1 MLDSRSAQDGVEQM
15 DEVVVERVLRIV
27 ELVPEGRVVAYGTV
41 GLVASCSAR
50 YVGRVM
56 KEFGS
61 NVTWWRVVNAAGV
74 LPEALLPTAREH
86 WEDEGTT
93 HTHEKVSKSAFVDID
108 DLAQLWRTHGIDPAC
123 S

>member
-1 MLDSRSAQDGVEQM
+1 M

-27 ELVPEGRVVAYGTV
+27 ELVPTGRVVNYGTV
-41 GLVASCSAR
+41 GLVAACSPR

-61 NVTWWRVVNAAGV
+61 NVTWWKVVNAAGA

-86 WEDEGTT
+86 WDDEGTP
-93 HTHEKVSKSAFVDID
+93 HTYEKVSKSAFVDVE
-108 DLAQLWRTHGIDPAC
+108 DLEELWRTHGIDPG
-123 S
+123 SS

>member
-1 MLDSRSAQDGVEQM
+1 M

-27 ELVPEGRVVAYGTV
+27 ELVPEGNVVNYGAI
-41 GLVASCSAR
+41 GLVASCSPR

-86 WEDEGTT
+86 WDEEGTP
-93 HTHEKVSKSAFVDID
+93 HTHEKVSRSAFVDVE
-108 DLAQLWRTHGIDPAC
+108 DLEELWRTHGIEPG
-123 S
+123 SG

>member
-1 MLDSRSAQDGVEQM
+1 M
-15 DEVVVERVLRIV
+15 DEVAVERVLRIV
-27 ELVPEGRVVAYGTV
+27 ELVPEARVVSYGTV
-41 GLVASCSAR
+41 GLVASRSPR

-86 WEDEGTT
+86 WDHEGTL
-93 HTHEKVSKSAFVDID
+93 HSHEKAHRSAFVDAD
-108 DLAQLWRTHGIDPAC
+108 ELEALWQTRGIDP
-123 S
+123 

>member
-1 MLDSRSAQDGVEQM
+1 M

-27 ELVPEGRVVAYGTV
+27 ELVPEGHVVTYGTV

-61 NVTWWRVVNAAGV
+61 NVTWWRVVNASGV
-74 LPEALLPTAREH
+74 LPEALLPTARER
-86 WEDEGTT
+86 WDDEGTA
-93 HTHEKVSKSAFVDID
+93 HTHEKVSKSAFVDVD
-108 DLAQLWRTHGIDPAC
+108 DLAELWRTHGIDPAC